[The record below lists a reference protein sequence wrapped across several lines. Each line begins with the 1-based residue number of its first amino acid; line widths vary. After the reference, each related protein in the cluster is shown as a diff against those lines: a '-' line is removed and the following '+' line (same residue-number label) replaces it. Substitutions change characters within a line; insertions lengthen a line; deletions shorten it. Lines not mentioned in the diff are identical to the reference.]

1 MKKQVLFL
9 FLLLSIA
16 AFSQQITGNQ
26 LLEKAIHFHDP
37 KGNWKT
43 FNGELFVTMK
53 TPDQI
58 KRKSEIRINLPKE
71 YFYIKSYKDASTEEY
86 TVNKG
91 ICSKVVGGN
100 KNPSND
106 PKKTCK
112 RANLYKDYYTFLYG
126 LPMKLKDEG
135 TIVHQKVAKKIFN
148 GKEYWV
154 LKVTYDENVGK
165 DRWFFYFNPKNY
177 EMEAYQFFKKEEN
190 RGEFILLSGLEI
202 IQEIKMPKTRDWYY
216 NKENRYL
223 GTDLLSI
230 K

>member
-16 AFSQQITGNQ
+16 TFSQQITGNQ

-43 FNGELFVTMK
+43 FNGELFITMK

-91 ICSKVVGGN
+91 ICSKVVGGD

-190 RGEFILLSGLEI
+190 SGEFILLSGLEI
-202 IQEIKMPKTRDWYY
+202 IQEIKMPKIRDWYY
-216 NKENRYL
+216 NKDNRYL

>member
-106 PKKTCK
+106 PKKICK

-190 RGEFILLSGLEI
+190 SGEFILLSGLEI

-216 NKENRYL
+216 NKDNRYL

>member
-1 MKKQVLFL
+1 MRLFL

-190 RGEFILLSGLEI
+190 SGEFILLSGLEI

-216 NKENRYL
+216 NKDNRYL

>member
-190 RGEFILLSGLEI
+190 SGEFILLSGLEI
-202 IQEIKMPKTRDWYY
+202 IQEIKMPKTRDCYY
-216 NKENRYL
+216 NKDNRYL
-223 GTDLLSI
+223 GTDLLSV

>member
-1 MKKQVLFL
+1 MGCNQVNDKKQVLFL

-135 TIVHQKVAKKIFN
+135 TIVHQKVCFCGSIRVYTSIIK
-148 GKEYWV
+148 
-154 LKVTYDENVGK
+154 TQS
-165 DRWFFYFNPKNY
+165 R
-177 EMEAYQFFKKEEN
+177 
-190 RGEFILLSGLEI
+190 IL
-202 IQEIKMPKTRDWYY
+202 
-216 NKENRYL
+216 
-223 GTDLLSI
+223 
-230 K
+230 

>member
-16 AFSQQITGNQ
+16 TFSQQITGNQ

-43 FNGELFVTMK
+43 FNGELFITMK

-190 RGEFILLSGLEI
+190 SGEFILLSGLEI

-216 NKENRYL
+216 NKDNRYL

>member
-91 ICSKVVGGN
+91 ICSKVVGGD

-190 RGEFILLSGLEI
+190 SGEFILLSGLEI

-216 NKENRYL
+216 NKDNRYL

>member
-16 AFSQQITGNQ
+16 TFSQQITGNQ

-43 FNGELFVTMK
+43 FNGELFITMK

-71 YFYIKSYKDASTEEY
+71 YFYIKSYKDPSTEEY

-91 ICSKVVGGN
+91 ICSKVVGGD

-190 RGEFILLSGLEI
+190 SGEFILLSGLEI
-202 IQEIKMPKTRDWYY
+202 IQEIKMPKIRDWYY
-216 NKENRYL
+216 NKDNRYL

>member
-16 AFSQQITGNQ
+16 TFSQQITGNQ

-43 FNGELFVTMK
+43 FNGELFITMK

-71 YFYIKSYKDASTEEY
+71 YFYVKSYTDTSTVEY
-86 TVNKG
+86 TVNKR
-91 ICSKVVGGN
+91 ICSKFLGGN

-106 PKKTCK
+106 HKKTCK
-112 RANLYKDYYTFLYG
+112 RAYLYKDYYTFLYG

-135 TIVHQKVAKKIFN
+135 TIVHQKVEKRIFN

-154 LKVTYDENVGK
+154 LKVTYNENVGK

-190 RGEFILLSGLEI
+190 SGEFILLSGLEI
-202 IQEIKMPKTRDWYY
+202 IHEIKMPKIRDWYF
-216 NKENRYL
+216 NKDNRYL

>member
-71 YFYIKSYKDASTEEY
+71 YFYIKSYKDVSTEEY

-135 TIVHQKVAKKIFN
+135 TIVHQKVVKKIFN

-190 RGEFILLSGLEI
+190 SGEFILLSGLEI

-216 NKENRYL
+216 NKDNRYL

>member
-16 AFSQQITGNQ
+16 TFSQQITGNQ

-43 FNGELFVTMK
+43 FNGELFITMK

-91 ICSKVVGGN
+91 ICSKVVGGD

-190 RGEFILLSGLEI
+190 SGEFILLSGLEI

-216 NKENRYL
+216 NKDNRYL

>member
-190 RGEFILLSGLEI
+190 SGEFILLSGLEI

-216 NKENRYL
+216 NKDNRYL

>member
-86 TVNKG
+86 TVNK
-91 ICSKVVGGN
+91 
-100 KNPSND
+100 
-106 PKKTCK
+106 
-112 RANLYKDYYTFLYG
+112 
-126 LPMKLKDEG
+126 
-135 TIVHQKVAKKIFN
+135 
-148 GKEYWV
+148 
-154 LKVTYDENVGK
+154 
-165 DRWFFYFNPKNY
+165 
-177 EMEAYQFFKKEEN
+177 
-190 RGEFILLSGLEI
+190 
-202 IQEIKMPKTRDWYY
+202 
-216 NKENRYL
+216 
-223 GTDLLSI
+223 
-230 K
+230 

>member
-43 FNGELFVTMK
+43 FNGELFITMK

-190 RGEFILLSGLEI
+190 SGEFILLSGLEI

-216 NKENRYL
+216 NKDNRYL
-223 GTDLLSI
+223 GTDLLSV

>member
-1 MKKQVLFL
+1 MKKQVFFL

-16 AFSQQITGNQ
+16 TFSQQITGNQ

-43 FNGELFVTMK
+43 FNGELFITMK

-91 ICSKVVGGN
+91 ICSKVLGGN

-106 PKKTCK
+106 HKKTCK

-190 RGEFILLSGLEI
+190 SGEFILLSGLEI
-202 IQEIKMPKTRDWYY
+202 IQEIKMPKKRDWYY
-216 NKENRYL
+216 NKDNRYL

>member
-190 RGEFILLSGLEI
+190 SGEFILLSGLEI
-202 IQEIKMPKTRDWYY
+202 IQEIKMPKIRDWYY
-216 NKENRYL
+216 NKDNRYL
-223 GTDLLSI
+223 GTDLLSV

>member
-190 RGEFILLSGLEI
+190 SGEFILLSGLEI

-216 NKENRYL
+216 NKDNRYL
-223 GTDLLSI
+223 GTEL
-230 K
+230 

>member
-135 TIVHQKVAKKIFN
+135 TIVHQKVVKKIFN

-190 RGEFILLSGLEI
+190 SGEFILLSGLEI

-216 NKENRYL
+216 NKDNRYL

>member
-16 AFSQQITGNQ
+16 TFSQQITGNQ

-91 ICSKVVGGN
+91 ICSKVVGGD

-190 RGEFILLSGLEI
+190 SGEFILLSGLEI

-216 NKENRYL
+216 NKDNRYL

>member
-16 AFSQQITGNQ
+16 TFSQQITGNQ

-43 FNGELFVTMK
+43 FNGELFITMK

-91 ICSKVVGGN
+91 ICSKVVGGD

-190 RGEFILLSGLEI
+190 SGEFILLSGLEI
-202 IQEIKMPKTRDWYY
+202 IHEIKMPKTRDWYY
-216 NKENRYL
+216 NKDNRYL

>member
-16 AFSQQITGNQ
+16 TFSQQITGNQ

-135 TIVHQKVAKKIFN
+135 TIVHQKVVKKIFN

-190 RGEFILLSGLEI
+190 SGEFILLSGLEI

-216 NKENRYL
+216 NKDNRYL

>member
-16 AFSQQITGNQ
+16 TFSQQITGNQ

-58 KRKSEIRINLPKE
+58 KRKSEIRINLPRE

-91 ICSKVVGGN
+91 ICSKVVGGD

-190 RGEFILLSGLEI
+190 SGEFILLSGLEI

-216 NKENRYL
+216 NKDNRYL

>member
-190 RGEFILLSGLEI
+190 SGEFILLSGLEI

-216 NKENRYL
+216 NKDNRYL
-223 GTDLLSI
+223 GTDLLSV

>member
-135 TIVHQKVAKKIFN
+135 TIVHQKVAKEIFN

-165 DRWFFYFNPKNY
+165 DRWFFYFNPKNH

-190 RGEFILLSGLEI
+190 SGEFILLSGLEI

-216 NKENRYL
+216 NKDNRYL

>member
-9 FLLLSIA
+9 FLLLSITT
-16 AFSQQITGNQ
+16 FSQQITGNQ

-43 FNGELFVTMK
+43 FNGELFITMK

-91 ICSKVVGGN
+91 ICSKVVGGD

-190 RGEFILLSGLEI
+190 SGEFILLSGLEI

-216 NKENRYL
+216 NKDNRYL